1 MGCKYK
7 LNLCETLPGGLASGC
22 IIMFKALIV
31 EDNTIF
37 RQSLNEVLSLRFPS
51 MAIAEAADSKDAM
64 EKIDSF
70 KPDLVF
76 MDVKLPDGNGL
87 SLTKII
93 KADHSGTIVIVITAY
108 DIPEYRQAALQAG
121 ASYFIPK
128 GSLSA
133 EEIQTVVETILNSQ
147 NYH

>member
-1 MGCKYK
+1 
-7 LNLCETLPGGLASGC
+7 
-22 IIMFKALIV
+22 MFKTLIV
-31 EDNTIF
+31 EDNTVF
-37 RQSLNEVLSLRFPS
+37 RQSLNAELSLRFPS
-51 MAIAEAADSKDAM
+51 MAIAEAADGKDAM

-87 SLTKII
+87 NLTKVI

-108 DIPEYRQAALQAG
+108 DLPEYRQAALQAG

-128 GSLSA
+128 GSWSGD
-133 EEIQTVVETILNSQ
+133 EILAVVETIMISQ

>member
-1 MGCKYK
+1 
-7 LNLCETLPGGLASGC
+7 
-22 IIMFKALIV
+22 MFKALIV
-31 EDNTIF
+31 EDNMDF
-37 RQSLNEVLSLRFPS
+37 RQTLNEVLSSSFPS

-64 EKIDSF
+64 ELINSF

-93 KADHSGTIVIVITAY
+93 KADRSGTIVIVITAY
-108 DIPEYRQAALQAG
+108 DLPEYRQAAMQAG

-128 GSLSA
+128 GALSR
-133 EEIQTVVETILNSQ
+133 EEVLAIVESILIGQ
-147 NYH
+147 DYH

>member
-1 MGCKYK
+1 
-7 LNLCETLPGGLASGC
+7 
-22 IIMFKALIV
+22 MFKALIV
-31 EDNTIF
+31 EDNMDF
-37 RQSLNEVLSLRFPS
+37 RQTLNEVLSSSFPS
-51 MAIAEAADSKDAM
+51 MAIAEAADGKDAM
-64 EKIDSF
+64 EMIDSF

-93 KADHSGTIVIVITAY
+93 KADRSGTIVIVITAY
-108 DIPEYRQAALQAG
+108 DIPEYRQAAMQAG

-128 GSLSA
+128 GALSR
-133 EEIQTVVETILNSQ
+133 EEVLAIVESILIGQ